1 MEELQFKL
9 ESFEGPLDLLL
20 KLIAKNKVDIYDIP
34 ISLIFEQYM
43 EHIEMMRRMD
53 MEVAS
58 EFLTMAAE
66 LMLIKSRMLLPR
78 QSEEEEDPRERLALA
93 LMEYKRMKDASLLL
107 KEQYSQYCGR
117 MVKDTDEIEP
127 ETEALTDQQV
137 VWLEQAFSRLLSRYR
152 ERKQTEK
159 APEKTFSQ
167 LLKKKV
173 TPVPQRILA
182 VMRYLYQYGE
192 TDFEHLMLL
201 APTRSDLVASFMAI
215 LELVKAQRL
224 ILTEREEQIYL
235 SLNRTH
241 RRSAPEATKAALV

>member
-20 KLIAKNKVDIYDIP
+20 KLIAKNKVEICDIP

-43 EHIEMMRRMD
+43 EYIERMRRMD
-53 MEVAS
+53 MEIAS

-78 QSEEEEDPRERLALA
+78 QSEEEDPRERLAMA
-93 LMEYKRMKDASLLL
+93 LLEYKRMKDASVLL
-107 KEQYSQYCGR
+107 KEQYAQYCGR
-117 MVKDTDEIEP
+117 MIKDADEIEP
-127 ETEALTDQQV
+127 ETEELCDQQV
-137 VWLEQAFSRLLSRYR
+137 VWLEQAFSRLLNRYK
-152 ERKQTEK
+152 ERKETEK
-159 APEKTFSQ
+159 MPQKTFSQ
-167 LLKKKV
+167 LLRRKV
-173 TPVPQRILA
+173 TPVPQRILGI
-182 VMRYLYQYGE
+182 MRYLYLYGE

-201 APTRSDLVASFMAI
+201 APARSDLIASFMAI

-224 ILTEREEQIYL
+224 ILTERDELLYL

-241 RRSAPEATKAALV
+241 RRTARASTVREE